1 MPCTVSGSVDLRRLI
16 SGSLSPPLP
25 PSAALSLSLL
35 DSHVHGTSNSGRTLG
50 KMKRFLSTLVQFGN
64 DIAPDTGDRVRALVF
79 SLVVRSLSFLW
90 RV

>member
-1 MPCTVSGSVDLRRLI
+1 MHI
-16 SGSLSPPLP
+16 AGSLSPPLP

-35 DSHVHGTSNSGRTLG
+35 DSHLHGTSSSGRTLG

-79 SLVVRSLSFLW
+79 NLVVRIVLLVSYM
-90 RV
+90 